1 MLALI
6 LNTNKINIKQTHS
19 SANFSK
25 IRIMLDDI
33 PITIQ
38 KSKKIKTLSLNIT
51 PSLEVILKM
60 PDSCSQNRAH
70 AFLKEQKAWLQKTLS
85 AMREKY
91 SLLHSR
97 LETYQ
102 NKILVFDEV
111 KNANDYTLTELKKIL
126 KTYLEQKLP
135 LIAQKMQTSYTHFS
149 IRNNAKVLGS
159 CSYHNRLSFALLLVC
174 AKKEAIDYVII
185 HELAHTIHKNHS
197 KNFWRCVQIFCPN
210 YRALREHLKQRVVF
224 YTQLL
229 KTLQP

>member
-1 MLALI
+1 
-6 LNTNKINIKQTHS
+6 
-19 SANFSK
+19 
-25 IRIMLDDI
+25 MLDDI

-60 PDSCSQNRAH
+60 PDSCPQARAS
-70 AFLKEQKAWLQKTLS
+70 AFLKEQEAWLKKTLS
-85 AMREKY
+85 IMREKY
-91 SLLHSR
+91 SLLHTN
-97 LETYQ
+97 LEKYQ

-111 KNANDYTLTELKKIL
+111 KNANDYTLTDLKKIL

-135 LIAQKMQTSYTHFS
+135 LIAQKMQTAYTGFN

-210 YRALREHLKQRVVF
+210 YRALREHLKQNIIF
-224 YTQLL
+224 YAQLL
-229 KTLQP
+229 KQLQP

>member
-1 MLALI
+1 
-6 LNTNKINIKQTHS
+6 
-19 SANFSK
+19 
-25 IRIMLDDI
+25 MLDDI

-60 PDSCSQNRAH
+60 PNSCPQVRAS
-70 AFLKEQKAWLQKTLS
+70 AFLKEQEAWLKKTLL
-85 AMREKY
+85 AMQEKH
-91 SLLHSR
+91 SLLRSC
-97 LETYQ
+97 LNTYKD
-102 NKILVFDEV
+102 KILVFDEV

-126 KTYLEQKLP
+126 KTYLERKLP
-135 LIAQKMQTSYTHFS
+135 LIAQKMQTSYTGFN

-174 AKKEAIDYVII
+174 AKKEAIDYVIV

-210 YRALREHLKQRVVF
+210 YRALRDHLKQRVVF
-224 YTQLL
+224 YTLLL
-229 KTLQP
+229 KPLQP

>member
-1 MLALI
+1 
-6 LNTNKINIKQTHS
+6 
-19 SANFSK
+19 
-25 IRIMLDDI
+25 MLDDI

-60 PDSCSQNRAH
+60 PNSCPQARAN
-70 AFLKEQKAWLQKTLS
+70 AFLKEQEAWLKKTFL
-85 AMREKY
+85 AMQEKH
-91 SLLHSR
+91 SLLCSR
-97 LETYQ
+97 LNTYKD
-102 NKILVFDEV
+102 KILVFDEV
-111 KNANDYTLTELKKIL
+111 KNANDYTLTDLKKIL
-126 KTYLEQKLP
+126 KTYLERKLP
-135 LIAQKMQTSYTHFS
+135 LIAQKMQTAYTGFN

-174 AKKEAIDYVII
+174 AQKEAIDYVII

-210 YRALREHLKQRVVF
+210 YRALREHLKQNIIF
-224 YTQLL
+224 YAQLL

>member
-1 MLALI
+1 
-6 LNTNKINIKQTHS
+6 
-19 SANFSK
+19 
-25 IRIMLDDI
+25 MLDDI

-38 KSKKIKTLSLNIT
+38 KSEKIKTLSLNIT

-60 PDSCSQNRAH
+60 PNSCPQARAS
-70 AFLKEQKAWLQKTLS
+70 AFLKEQEAWLKKTLS
-85 AMREKY
+85 AMQEKY
-91 SLLHSR
+91 SLLHAN
-97 LETYQ
+97 LEKYK

-135 LIAQKMQTSYTHFS
+135 LISQKMQTSYTHFS

-174 AKKEAIDYVII
+174 TPKEAIDYVII

-210 YRALREHLKQRVVF
+210 YRALREHLKQNIIF
-224 YTQLL
+224 YAQLL

>member
-1 MLALI
+1 
-6 LNTNKINIKQTHS
+6 
-19 SANFSK
+19 
-25 IRIMLDDI
+25 MLDDI

-60 PDSCSQNRAH
+60 PNSCSQARAST
-70 AFLKEQKAWLQKTLS
+70 FLKEQEAWLKKTFLS
-85 AMREKY
+85 MQEKY

-97 LETYQ
+97 PETYQ

-126 KTYLEQKLP
+126 KTYLEQQLP

-174 AKKEAIDYVII
+174 AQKEAIDYVII

-197 KNFWRCVQIFCPN
+197 QNFWRCVQIFCPN
-210 YRALREHLKQRVVF
+210 YRALREHLKQNIIF
-224 YTQLL
+224 YAQLL

>member
-1 MLALI
+1 
-6 LNTNKINIKQTHS
+6 
-19 SANFSK
+19 
-25 IRIMLDDI
+25 MLDDI

-60 PDSCSQNRAH
+60 PYSCPQARAN
-70 AFLKEQKAWLQKTLS
+70 AFLKEQEAWLKKTFLS
-85 AMREKY
+85 MQEKH
-91 SLLHSR
+91 SLLRSH
-97 LETYQ
+97 LNTYKD
-102 NKILVFDEV
+102 KILVFDEV
-111 KNANDYTLTELKKIL
+111 KNANDYTLTDLKKIL

-135 LIAQKMQTSYTHFS
+135 LIAQKMQTSYTSFN

-174 AKKEAIDYVII
+174 TQKEAIDYVII

-197 KNFWRCVQIFCPN
+197 QNFWRCVKTFCPN
-210 YRALREHLKQRVVF
+210 YRALRERLKQRVVF

-229 KTLQP
+229 KQLQP

>member
-1 MLALI
+1 
-6 LNTNKINIKQTHS
+6 
-19 SANFSK
+19 
-25 IRIMLDDI
+25 
-33 PITIQ
+33 
-38 KSKKIKTLSLNIT
+38 
-51 PSLEVILKM
+51 M
-60 PDSCSQNRAH
+60 PNSCSQTRAS
-70 AFLKEQKAWLQKTLS
+70 AFLKEQEAWLKKTFLS
-85 AMREKY
+85 MQEKH
-91 SLLHSR
+91 SLLR
-97 LETYQ
+97 TNLEKYQ

-174 AKKEAIDYVII
+174 AQKEAIDYVII

-210 YRALREHLKQRVVF
+210 YRALRERLKQNTIF
-224 YTQLL
+224 YAQLL

>member
-1 MLALI
+1 
-6 LNTNKINIKQTHS
+6 
-19 SANFSK
+19 
-25 IRIMLDDI
+25 MLDDI

-60 PDSCSQNRAH
+60 PDSCPQARAS
-70 AFLKEQKAWLQKTLS
+70 AFLKEQEAWLKKTFL
-85 AMREKY
+85 AMQEKY

-111 KNANDYTLTELKKIL
+111 KNANDYTLTDLKRIL
-126 KTYLEQKLP
+126 KIYLDHKLP

-159 CSYHNRLSFALLLVC
+159 CSYHNRLSFALLLIC
-174 AKKEAIDYVII
+174 AQKEAIDYVII

-197 KNFWRCVQIFCPN
+197 QNFWRCVKTFCPN
-210 YRALREHLKQRVVF
+210 YRALRDYLKQRVVF

-229 KTLQP
+229 KQLQP

>member
-1 MLALI
+1 
-6 LNTNKINIKQTHS
+6 
-19 SANFSK
+19 
-25 IRIMLDDI
+25 MLDDI

-51 PSLEVILKM
+51 PSLEVILKV
-60 PDSCSQNRAH
+60 PDSCPQNRVH
-70 AFLKEQKAWLQKTLS
+70 AFLKEQKAWLKKTLS
-85 AMREKY
+85 IMQEKY

-102 NKILVFDEV
+102 NKILVFDEE
-111 KNANDYTLTELKKIL
+111 KNANDYTLTDLKKIL
-126 KTYLEQKLP
+126 KTYLEQQLP

-174 AKKEAIDYVII
+174 AQKEAIDYVII

-197 KNFWRCVQIFCPN
+197 KNFWRCVETFCPN
-210 YRALREHLKQRVVF
+210 YRALRERLKQNIIF
-224 YTQLL
+224 YAQLL

>member
-1 MLALI
+1 
-6 LNTNKINIKQTHS
+6 
-19 SANFSK
+19 
-25 IRIMLDDI
+25 MLDDI

-38 KSKKIKTLSLNIT
+38 KSEKIKTLSLNIT

-60 PDSCSQNRAH
+60 PNSCSQARAS
-70 AFLKEQKAWLQKTLS
+70 AFLKEQESWLKKTFL
-85 AMREKY
+85 AMQEKH

-97 LETYQ
+97 LNTYKD
-102 NKILVFDEV
+102 KILVFDEV

-126 KTYLEQKLP
+126 KTYLEQQLP

-174 AKKEAIDYVII
+174 AQKEAIDYVII

-197 KNFWRCVQIFCPN
+197 QNFWRCVESFCPN
-210 YRALREHLKQRVVF
+210 YRALREHLKQNIIF
-224 YTQLL
+224 YAQLL

>member
-1 MLALI
+1 
-6 LNTNKINIKQTHS
+6 
-19 SANFSK
+19 
-25 IRIMLDDI
+25 MLDDI

-60 PDSCSQNRAH
+60 PDSCPQARAN
-70 AFLKEQKAWLQKTLS
+70 AFLKEQESWLKKTFLS
-85 AMREKY
+85 MQEKHSLLRANLEKY
-91 SLLHSR
+91 K
-97 LETYQ
+97 

-135 LIAQKMQTSYTHFS
+135 LIAQKMQTSYTRFS
-149 IRNNAKVLGS
+149 VRNNAKVLGS

-174 AKKEAIDYVII
+174 AQKEAIDYVII

-197 KNFWRCVQIFCPN
+197 KNFWRCVEIFCLN
-210 YRALREHLKQRVVF
+210 YRALREYLKQRVVF

-229 KTLQP
+229 KQLRP

>member
-1 MLALI
+1 
-6 LNTNKINIKQTHS
+6 
-19 SANFSK
+19 
-25 IRIMLDDI
+25 MLDNI

-60 PDSCSQNRAH
+60 PDSCSQARAN
-70 AFLKEQKAWLQKTLS
+70 AFLKEQEAWLKKTLL
-85 AMREKY
+85 AMQEKHSLLRTNLEKY
-91 SLLHSR
+91 K
-97 LETYQ
+97 

-111 KNANDYTLTELKKIL
+111 KNANDHTLTELKKIL
-126 KTYLEQKLP
+126 KTYLERKLP
-135 LIAQKMQTSYTHFS
+135 LIAQKMQTSYTGFS

-174 AKKEAIDYVII
+174 AQKEAIDYVII

-197 KNFWRCVQIFCPN
+197 QNFWRCVKTFCPN
-210 YRALREHLKQRVVF
+210 YRTLRDHLKQRVVF

-229 KTLQP
+229 KPLQP

>member
-1 MLALI
+1 
-6 LNTNKINIKQTHS
+6 
-19 SANFSK
+19 
-25 IRIMLDDI
+25 MLDDI

-38 KSKKIKTLSLNIT
+38 KSEKIKTLSLNIT

-60 PDSCSQNRAH
+60 PDSCPQARAN
-70 AFLKEQKAWLQKTLS
+70 AFLKEQESWLKKTLS
-85 AMREKY
+85 AMQEKY

-111 KNANDYTLTELKKIL
+111 RNANDYTLTDLKKIL

-135 LIAQKMQTSYTHFS
+135 LISQKMQTSYTHFS

-174 AKKEAIDYVII
+174 APKEAIDYVII

-197 KNFWRCVQIFCPN
+197 QNFWRCVQIFCPN
-210 YRALREHLKQRVVF
+210 YRALREHLKQNIIF
-224 YTQLL
+224 YAQLL

>member
-1 MLALI
+1 ML
-6 LNTNKINIKQTHS
+6 NN
-19 SANFSK
+19 
-25 IRIMLDDI
+25 I

-60 PDSCSQNRAH
+60 PDSCPQTRAN
-70 AFLKEQKAWLQKTLS
+70 AFLKEQEAWLKKTLL
-85 AMREKY
+85 AMQEKHSLLRTNLEKY
-91 SLLHSR
+91 K
-97 LETYQ
+97 

-126 KTYLEQKLP
+126 KTYLERKLP
-135 LIAQKMQTSYTHFS
+135 LIAQKMQTSYTGFS
-149 IRNNAKVLGS
+149 VRNNAKVLGS

-174 AKKEAIDYVII
+174 AQKEAIDYVII

-197 KNFWRCVQIFCPN
+197 QNFWRCVKTFCPN
-210 YRALREHLKQRVVF
+210 YRVLRDHLKQRVVF

-229 KTLQP
+229 KPLQP

>member
-1 MLALI
+1 
-6 LNTNKINIKQTHS
+6 
-19 SANFSK
+19 
-25 IRIMLDDI
+25 MLDDI

-38 KSKKIKTLSLNIT
+38 KSEKIKTLSLNIT

-60 PDSCSQNRAH
+60 PNSCSQARALT
-70 AFLKEQKAWLQKTLS
+70 FLKEQEAWLKKTFL
-85 AMREKY
+85 AMQEKY
-91 SLLHSR
+91 SLLHSH

-111 KNANDYTLTELKKIL
+111 KNANDYTLTDLKKIL

-135 LIAQKMQTSYTHFS
+135 LISQKMQTSYTHFS
-149 IRNNAKVLGS
+149 VRNNAKVLGS

-174 AKKEAIDYVII
+174 TQKEAIDYVII

-197 KNFWRCVQIFCPN
+197 KNFWRCVKIFCPN
-210 YRALREHLKQRVVF
+210 YQTLRNHLKQNIIF
-224 YTQLL
+224 YAQLL

>member
-1 MLALI
+1 
-6 LNTNKINIKQTHS
+6 
-19 SANFSK
+19 
-25 IRIMLDDI
+25 MLDDI

-38 KSKKIKTLSLNIT
+38 KSEKIKTLSLNIT

-60 PDSCSQNRAH
+60 PDSCPQARAN
-70 AFLKEQKAWLQKTLS
+70 AFLKDQEAWLKKTLS
-85 AMREKY
+85 IMQEKY
-91 SLLHSR
+91 SLLHSQ
-97 LETYQ
+97 TYQ
-102 NKILVFDEV
+102 NKILVFDEM

-135 LIAQKMQTSYTHFS
+135 LIAQKMQTSYTGFN

-174 AKKEAIDYVII
+174 AQKEAIDYVII

-197 KNFWRCVQIFCPN
+197 KNFWRCVKTFCPN
-210 YRALREHLKQRVVF
+210 YRALRERLKQRVVF

-229 KTLQP
+229 KQLQP

>member
-1 MLALI
+1 
-6 LNTNKINIKQTHS
+6 
-19 SANFSK
+19 
-25 IRIMLDDI
+25 MLDNV

-60 PDSCSQNRAH
+60 PDSCPQARAS
-70 AFLKEQKAWLQKTLS
+70 AFLKDQEAWLKKTFL
-85 AMREKY
+85 AMQEKH

-97 LETYQ
+97 LNTYKD
-102 NKILVFDEV
+102 KILVFDET
-111 KNANDYTLTELKKIL
+111 KNANDYTLTDLKKIL

-135 LIAQKMQTSYTHFS
+135 LIAQKMQTSYTGFS
-149 IRNNAKVLGS
+149 VRNNAKVLGS

-174 AKKEAIDYVII
+174 AQKEAIDYVII

-197 KNFWRCVQIFCPN
+197 KNFWRCVKIFCPN
-210 YRALREHLKQRVVF
+210 YRALREHLKQKVVF

-229 KTLQP
+229 KPLQP

>member
-1 MLALI
+1 
-6 LNTNKINIKQTHS
+6 
-19 SANFSK
+19 
-25 IRIMLDDI
+25 MLDDI

-60 PDSCSQNRAH
+60 PNSCPQARAS
-70 AFLKEQKAWLQKTLS
+70 AFLKEQEAWLKKTFL
-85 AMREKY
+85 AMQEKH

-126 KTYLEQKLP
+126 KTYLERKLP
-135 LIAQKMQTSYTHFS
+135 SIAQKMQTSYTGFS
-149 IRNNAKVLGS
+149 VRNNAKVLGS

-174 AKKEAIDYVII
+174 AQKEAIDYVII

-197 KNFWRCVQIFCPN
+197 QNFWRCVKTFCPN
-210 YRALREHLKQRVVF
+210 YRALREHLKQNIIF
-224 YTQLL
+224 YAQLL

>member
-1 MLALI
+1 
-6 LNTNKINIKQTHS
+6 
-19 SANFSK
+19 
-25 IRIMLDDI
+25 MLDNV

-38 KSKKIKTLSLNIT
+38 KSEKIKTLSLNIT

-60 PDSCSQNRAH
+60 PDSCSQARAS
-70 AFLKEQKAWLQKTLS
+70 AFLKEQESWLKKTFLS
-85 AMREKY
+85 MQEKHSLLRTNLEKY
-91 SLLHSR
+91 K
-97 LETYQ
+97 
-102 NKILVFDEV
+102 NKILIFDEV

-135 LIAQKMQTSYTHFS
+135 LISQKMQTSYTGFS

-174 AKKEAIDYVII
+174 APKEAIDYVII

-197 KNFWRCVQIFCPN
+197 KNFWRCVKIFCPN
-210 YRALREHLKQRVVF
+210 YRALRERLKQRVVF

-229 KTLQP
+229 RQLQP

>member
-1 MLALI
+1 
-6 LNTNKINIKQTHS
+6 
-19 SANFSK
+19 
-25 IRIMLDDI
+25 MLDDI

-60 PDSCSQNRAH
+60 PDSCSQARAH

-85 AMREKY
+85 AMQKKY
-91 SLLHSR
+91 SLLHSQ
-97 LETYQ
+97 TYQ
-102 NKILVFDEV
+102 DKILVFDEE

-126 KTYLEQKLP
+126 KIYLEQQLP
-135 LIAQKMQTSYTHFS
+135 LSAQKMQTSYTGFN

-174 AKKEAIDYVII
+174 AQKEAIDYVII

-197 KNFWRCVQIFCPN
+197 KNFWRCVEIFCPN

-229 KTLQP
+229 KQLQP

>member
-1 MLALI
+1 
-6 LNTNKINIKQTHS
+6 
-19 SANFSK
+19 
-25 IRIMLDDI
+25 MLDDI

-38 KSKKIKTLSLNIT
+38 KSEKIKTLSLNIT

-60 PDSCSQNRAH
+60 PNSCSQDRAS
-70 AFLKEQKAWLQKTLS
+70 AFLKEQEAWLKKTFLS
-85 AMREKY
+85 MQEKH
-91 SLLHSR
+91 SLLHAN
-97 LETYQ
+97 LEKYK

-111 KNANDYTLTELKKIL
+111 KNANDYTLTDLKKIL

-174 AKKEAIDYVII
+174 APKEAIDYVII

-197 KNFWRCVQIFCPN
+197 QNFWRCVKIFCPN
-210 YRALREHLKQRVVF
+210 YRALREHLKQNIIF
-224 YTQLL
+224 YAQLL

>member
-1 MLALI
+1 
-6 LNTNKINIKQTHS
+6 
-19 SANFSK
+19 
-25 IRIMLDDI
+25 MLDDV

-60 PDSCSQNRAH
+60 PNSCPQTRAS
-70 AFLKEQKAWLQKTLS
+70 AFLKEQEAWLKKTLL
-85 AMREKY
+85 AMQEKH

-102 NKILVFDEV
+102 NKILVFDEM
-111 KNANDYTLTELKKIL
+111 KNANDYTLTDLKKIL

-174 AKKEAIDYVII
+174 APKEAIDYVII

-197 KNFWRCVQIFCPN
+197 QNFWRCVKIFCPN
-210 YRALREHLKQRVVF
+210 YRALRERLKQNIIF
-224 YTQLL
+224 YAQLL

>member
-1 MLALI
+1 
-6 LNTNKINIKQTHS
+6 
-19 SANFSK
+19 
-25 IRIMLDDI
+25 MLDDV

-60 PDSCSQNRAH
+60 PNSCSQDRAS
-70 AFLKEQKAWLQKTLS
+70 AFLKEQESWLKKTLS
-85 AMREKY
+85 AMQEKH
-91 SLLHSR
+91 SLLHAN
-97 LETYQ
+97 LEKYQ
-102 NKILVFDEV
+102 NKILVFDEM
-111 KNANDYTLTELKKIL
+111 KNANDYTLTDLKKIL

-174 AKKEAIDYVII
+174 TPKEAIDYVII

-210 YRALREHLKQRVVF
+210 YQTLRNHLKQNIIF
-224 YTQLL
+224 YAQLL

>member
-1 MLALI
+1 
-6 LNTNKINIKQTHS
+6 
-19 SANFSK
+19 
-25 IRIMLDDI
+25 MLDDI

-38 KSKKIKTLSLNIT
+38 KSEKIKTLSLNIT

-60 PDSCSQNRAH
+60 PNSCPQDRAS
-70 AFLKEQKAWLQKTLS
+70 AFLKEQESWLKKTLS
-85 AMREKY
+85 AMQEKH
-91 SLLHSR
+91 SLLHAN
-97 LETYQ
+97 LEKYK

-135 LIAQKMQTSYTHFS
+135 LIAQKMQTSYTHFG

-174 AKKEAIDYVII
+174 TQKEAIDYVII

-197 KNFWRCVQIFCPN
+197 QNFWRCVQIFCPN
-210 YRALREHLKQRVVF
+210 YRALREHLKQNIIF
-224 YTQLL
+224 YAQLL

>member
-1 MLALI
+1 
-6 LNTNKINIKQTHS
+6 
-19 SANFSK
+19 
-25 IRIMLDDI
+25 MLDDI

-60 PDSCSQNRAH
+60 PDSCPQARAN
-70 AFLKEQKAWLQKTLS
+70 AFLKDQEAWLQKTLS
-85 AMREKY
+85 AMQEKY
-91 SLLHSR
+91 SLLHSQ
-97 LETYQ
+97 TYQ
-102 NKILVFDEV
+102 NKILVFDEE

-135 LIAQKMQTSYTHFS
+135 LSAQKMQTSYTHFS
-149 IRNNAKVLGS
+149 VRNNAKVLGS

-197 KNFWRCVQIFCPN
+197 KNFWRCVEIFCPN
-210 YRALREHLKQRVVF
+210 YRALRERLKQNIIF
-224 YTQLL
+224 YAQLL
-229 KTLQP
+229 KQLRP

>member
-1 MLALI
+1 
-6 LNTNKINIKQTHS
+6 
-19 SANFSK
+19 
-25 IRIMLDDI
+25 MLDDV

-60 PDSCSQNRAH
+60 PDSCPQARAN
-70 AFLKEQKAWLQKTLS
+70 AFLKEQEAWLKKTLL
-85 AMREKY
+85 AMQEKHSLLRTNLEKY
-91 SLLHSR
+91 K
-97 LETYQ
+97 

-111 KNANDYTLTELKKIL
+111 KNANDYTLTDLKKIL

-135 LIAQKMQTSYTHFS
+135 LIAQKMQTAYTHFS

-174 AKKEAIDYVII
+174 AQKEAIDYIII

-210 YRALREHLKQRVVF
+210 YQTLRNHLKQNIIF
-224 YTQLL
+224 YAQLL

>member
-1 MLALI
+1 
-6 LNTNKINIKQTHS
+6 
-19 SANFSK
+19 
-25 IRIMLDDI
+25 MLDEI

-85 AMREKY
+85 AMQKKY
-91 SLLHSR
+91 SLLHSQ
-97 LETYQ
+97 TYQ

-135 LIAQKMQTSYTHFS
+135 LSAQKMQTSYTYFS
-149 IRNNAKVLGS
+149 VRNNAKVLGS

-174 AKKEAIDYVII
+174 APKEEIDYVII

-197 KNFWRCVQIFCPN
+197 KNFWRCVEIFCPN
-210 YRALREHLKQRVVF
+210 YRALRERLKQRVVF

-229 KTLQP
+229 KQLQP

>member
-1 MLALI
+1 
-6 LNTNKINIKQTHS
+6 
-19 SANFSK
+19 
-25 IRIMLDDI
+25 MLDNV

-60 PDSCSQNRAH
+60 PDSCPQARAS
-70 AFLKEQKAWLQKTLS
+70 AFLKEQEAWLKKTLL
-85 AMREKY
+85 AMQEKY
-91 SLLHSR
+91 SLLRSR
-97 LETYQ
+97 LNTYKD
-102 NKILVFDEV
+102 KILVFDEV

-126 KTYLEQKLP
+126 KTYLERKLP
-135 LIAQKMQTSYTHFS
+135 LIAQKMQTSYTGFN

-174 AKKEAIDYVII
+174 AQKEAIDYVII

-197 KNFWRCVQIFCPN
+197 QNFWRCVKTFCPN

-229 KTLQP
+229 KPLQP

>member
-1 MLALI
+1 
-6 LNTNKINIKQTHS
+6 
-19 SANFSK
+19 
-25 IRIMLDDI
+25 MLDDI

-60 PDSCSQNRAH
+60 PDSCPQARAN
-70 AFLKEQKAWLQKTLS
+70 AFLKEQEAWLKKTLL
-85 AMREKY
+85 AMQEKY
-91 SLLHSR
+91 SLLRTR
-97 LETYQ
+97 LNTYKD
-102 NKILVFDEV
+102 KILVFDEV
-111 KNANDYTLTELKKIL
+111 KNANDYTLTDLKKIL

-135 LIAQKMQTSYTHFS
+135 LIAQKMQTSYTGFS

-174 AKKEAIDYVII
+174 AQKEAIDYVII

-197 KNFWRCVQIFCPN
+197 KNFWRCVKIFCPN
-210 YRALREHLKQRVVF
+210 YRALRDHLKQRVVF

-229 KTLQP
+229 KPLQP

>member
-1 MLALI
+1 
-6 LNTNKINIKQTHS
+6 
-19 SANFSK
+19 
-25 IRIMLDDI
+25 MLDDI

-60 PDSCSQNRAH
+60 PDSCSQARAI
-70 AFLKEQKAWLQKTLS
+70 AFLKEQESWLKKTFLS
-85 AMREKY
+85 MQEKHSLLRTNLEKY
-91 SLLHSR
+91 K
-97 LETYQ
+97 

-135 LIAQKMQTSYTHFS
+135 LIAQKMQTSYTGFN

-159 CSYHNRLSFALLLVC
+159 CSYHNRLSFALLLIC
-174 AKKEAIDYVII
+174 AQKEAIDYVII

-197 KNFWRCVQIFCPN
+197 KNFWRCVKIFCPN

-229 KTLQP
+229 KQLQP

>member
-1 MLALI
+1 
-6 LNTNKINIKQTHS
+6 
-19 SANFSK
+19 
-25 IRIMLDDI
+25 MLDDI

-60 PDSCSQNRAH
+60 PDSCPQARAN
-70 AFLKEQKAWLQKTLS
+70 AFLKEQEAWLKKTFL
-85 AMREKY
+85 AMQEKH
-91 SLLHSR
+91 SLLRSR

-126 KTYLEQKLP
+126 KTYLERKLP
-135 LIAQKMQTSYTHFS
+135 LSAQKMQTSYTGFN

-174 AKKEAIDYVII
+174 AQKEAIDYVII

-197 KNFWRCVQIFCPN
+197 QNFWRCVQIFCPN
-210 YRALREHLKQRVVF
+210 YRALRERLKQRVVF
-224 YTQLL
+224 YAQLL
-229 KTLQP
+229 KQLQP